1 MADNYKGSSKLVDSD
16 YLYRTL
22 KSEDE
27 RVSNKLD
34 QSLFTTIPAHYE
46 KTDNTNP
53 NALEVV
59 ADGTSTTSTQIELS
73 NVTPVLDSYAP
84 SVGDYVVFVDETKE
98 EIYLKQADLIMETEE
113 LDLWGDVEPTGMEPI
128 PDEELD
134 ALYNEVYNKVFGT
147 I

>member
-1 MADNYKGSSKLVDSD
+1 MADGYKGGSDLVTSN

-53 NALEVV
+53 NALEII
-59 ADGTSTTSTQIELS
+59 ANGSTPTSTQIELS
-73 NVTPVLDSYAP
+73 NVTPVLDGYAP
-84 SVGDYVVFVDETKE
+84 SVGDYVVFVDQTKE
-98 EIYLKQADLIMETEE
+98 DIYLKQADLIMETEE
-113 LDLWGDVEPTGMEPI
+113 LDIFDVTIGNVEPV
-128 PDEELD
+128 PDDEIE
-134 ALYNEVYNKVFGT
+134 ALYNEVYNRVFGG

>member
-1 MADNYKGSSKLVDSD
+1 MADGYKGGSDLVTSN

-46 KTDNTNP
+46 KTDNTDP

-59 ADGTSTTSTQIELS
+59 ADGSTPTSTQIELS
-73 NVTPVLDSYAP
+73 NVTPVLDGYTP
-84 SVGDYVVFVDETKE
+84 SIGDYVVFVDQTKQD
-98 EIYLKQADLIMETEE
+98 IYLKQADLDMETEE
-113 LDLWGDVEPTGMEPI
+113 LDIFDVTIGNVEPV
-128 PDEELD
+128 PDDEIE
-134 ALYNEVYNKVFGT
+134 ALYNEVYNRVFGG

>member
-1 MADNYKGSSKLVDSD
+1 MADNYKGSSELVTSN

-46 KTDNTNP
+46 LVSNTDP

-59 ADGTSTTSTQIELS
+59 ADGSTPTSTQIELS
-73 NVTPVLDSYAP
+73 NVTPVLDGYTP
-84 SVGDYVVFVDETKE
+84 SIGDYVVFVDQTKQD
-98 EIYLKQADLIMETEE
+98 IYLKQADLDMETEE
-113 LDLWGDVEPTGMEPI
+113 LDIFDVTIGNVEPV
-128 PDEELD
+128 PDDEIE
-134 ALYNEVYNKVFGT
+134 ALYNEVYNRVFGG